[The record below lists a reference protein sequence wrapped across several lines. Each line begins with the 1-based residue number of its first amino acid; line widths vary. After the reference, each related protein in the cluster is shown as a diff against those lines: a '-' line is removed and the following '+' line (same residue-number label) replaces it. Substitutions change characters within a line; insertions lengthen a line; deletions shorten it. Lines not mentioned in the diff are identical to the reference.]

1 MSKPKHRIKI
11 YTPDSHILIGV
22 LIITENDHRYLE
34 FKRTKSSDTETVP
47 LDVLMLLFTLP
58 PELLN
63 SSNKLDFEKFS
74 A

>member
-1 MSKPKHRIKI
+1 MSNPKHRIKI

-34 FKRTKSSDTETVP
+34 FKRTKSSDKEAVP

-63 SSNKLDFEKFS
+63 TVDNFDLEKFS